1 MTIGTGTER
10 YDAAVIGGGV
20 GGLAVAARL
29 VAAGCRVLVLERLK
43 EVGGRFTDV
52 TIDGY
57 HVSTGGVG
65 IEMGGGFEECF
76 GLVGAPF
83 DVVAPPDPVLRYKVA
98 DGYVDAG
105 ARGSLRS
112 LVMAAARTDEEGSRV
127 FGALKRAL
135 AWEEPSPG
143 MSLVEWLGTF
153 TDNKELIGIF
163 AGICEATHGPGE
175 RVPARQFIQFIK
187 VQGGYRSFGFAR
199 YGNRAMVQALADGI
213 RQHGGEIL
221 TRAEVREIVVR
232 NHRVS
237 GVRYVRRG
245 QEVVVSADAVVS
257 NAGPKSTVALAG
269 REVFDPGYLGLVDR
283 MRPMSIVTVVS
294 VDDRPLHEFAGVT
307 IPSLAG
313 TRRISYLAT
322 PTLIAPESAAG
333 GHLTES
339 YGMVRDASNWT
350 AEVEANLADL
360 EDQLPGFDRTKHV
373 LRVNCYSGAWPC
385 YHAVPGDDVPQR
397 TPVEML
403 YNVGDGVKPD
413 GWSGLAACA
422 ETGRLVAADILSRL
436 SGRT

>member
-1 MTIGTGTER
+1 MTSGLSAER
-10 YDAAVIGGGV
+10 YDAAVIGSGV
-20 GGLAVAARL
+20 GGLTVAARL

-52 TIDGY
+52 IIDGY

-65 IEMGGGFEECF
+65 IEMGGGFQECF
-76 GLVGAPF
+76 DLLGAPF

-105 ARGSLRS
+105 ERGSLRN

-127 FGALKRAL
+127 FNALKRAL

-143 MSLVEWLGTF
+143 MSLVEWLGTY

-213 RQHGGEIL
+213 RRHGGEIL
-221 TRAEVREIVVR
+221 TRSEVREITVC
-232 NHRVS
+232 NHRVT

-245 QEVVVSADAVVS
+245 QEVVASADAVVS
-257 NAGPKSTVALAG
+257 NTGPKMTVELAG
-269 REVFDPGYLGLVDR
+269 RDVFDPGYLGLVDR

-294 VDDRPLHEFAGVT
+294 VDRQPLHDFAGVT

-322 PTLIAPESAAG
+322 PTLIAPESSDA

-339 YGMVRDASNWT
+339 YGMVRDASNWA
-350 AEVEANLADL
+350 AEVDANLADL
-360 EDQLPGFDRTKHV
+360 EDHLPGFDRTKHV
-373 LRVNCYSGAWPC
+373 LRVNCYSGGWPC
-385 YHAVPGDDVPQR
+385 YHAVPGDDVAQR

>member
-1 MTIGTGTER
+1 MTAGTAPEH

-20 GGLAVAARL
+20 GGLSVAARL

-52 TIDGY
+52 TIDGF

-65 IEMGGGFEECF
+65 IEIDGGFQECF
-76 GLVGAPF
+76 DLVGAPF
-83 DVVAPPDPVLRYKVA
+83 DVVAPPEPVLRYKVA
-98 DGYVDAG
+98 EGYVDAG
-105 ARGSLRS
+105 ERGSLRR
-112 LVMAAARTDEEGSRV
+112 LIMAAARSDEEGSRV

-143 MSLVEWLGTF
+143 MSLVEWLGSY

-199 YGNRAMVQALADGI
+199 YGNRAVIQALADGI
-213 RQHGGEIL
+213 RGRGGEIR
-221 TRAEVREIVVR
+221 TRATVKGIAVERQRVTGLRYEHRGREVTVT
-232 NHRVS
+232 
-237 GVRYVRRG
+237 
-245 QEVVVSADAVVS
+245 ADAVVS
-257 NAGPKSTVALAG
+257 NAGPKVTVGLAG
-269 REVFDPGYLGLVDR
+269 REAFDSGYLALVDR
-283 MRPMSIVTVVS
+283 MRPMEIVTVVS
-294 VDDRPLHEFAGVT
+294 VDRRPLHEFPGTT

-322 PTLIAPESAAG
+322 PTLIAPESSDG

-339 YGMVRDASNWT
+339 YGMVRDPSNWA

-360 EDQLPGFDRTKHV
+360 EDHLPRFDRSKNV

-436 SGRT
+436 SGRP

>member
-1 MTIGTGTER
+1 MSATPPALH

-20 GGLAVAARL
+20 GGLTVAARL

-43 EVGGRFTDV
+43 EIGGRFTDV
-52 TIDGY
+52 TVDGF

-65 IEMGGGFEECF
+65 IEVGGGFQECF
-76 GLVGAPF
+76 DLVGAQF
-83 DVVAPPDPVLRYKVA
+83 DVVTPPAPVLRYKVA

-105 ARGSLRS
+105 AKGSLRT
-112 LVMAAARTDEEGSRV
+112 LVMAAARDDDEGSRV
-127 FGALKRAL
+127 FNALKRAL

-143 MSLVEWLGTF
+143 MSLVEWLGTY
-153 TDNKELIGIF
+153 TDNSDLIGIF

-187 VQGGYRSFGFAR
+187 VQGGYKSFGFAR
-199 YGNRAMVQALADGI
+199 HGNRALMQALAGGI
-213 RQHGGEIL
+213 RNGGGEIV
-221 TRAEVREIVVR
+221 TRAEVKEIAVR
-232 NHRVS
+232 HHRVT
-237 GVRYVRRG
+237 GIRYLRRG
-245 QEVVVSADAVVS
+245 QETTVTADAVVS
-257 NAGPKSTVALAG
+257 NAGPKMTVALAG
-269 REVFDPGYLGLVDR
+269 RDHFDPGYLGLVDR

-294 VDDRPLHEFAGVT
+294 TDRRPLHDFPGVT
-307 IPSLAG
+307 IPSLSG

-322 PTLIAPESAAG
+322 PTLSAPESSDG

-339 YGMVRDASNWT
+339 YGMVRDEANWP
-350 AEVEANLADL
+350 AEIEANLADL
-360 EDQLPGFDRTKHV
+360 EDHLPGLDRSKHV

-397 TPVEML
+397 TPVELL

-422 ETGRLVAADILSRL
+422 ETGRLVAADILTRL
-436 SGRT
+436 SGRG